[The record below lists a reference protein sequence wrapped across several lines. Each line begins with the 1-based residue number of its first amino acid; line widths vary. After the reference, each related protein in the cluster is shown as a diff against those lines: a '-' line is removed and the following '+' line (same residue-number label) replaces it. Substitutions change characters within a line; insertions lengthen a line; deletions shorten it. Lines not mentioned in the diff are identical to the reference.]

1 MILYGAVLG
10 GKGGWDCEREK
21 EDPRLEHSYS
31 ATVSGTEA
39 VDGRNCWVLDL
50 TAKVEGLAY
59 HTRRVWVDSERFV
72 PLREDLFAKSG
83 RLLKTIRLGDVRPVE
98 GRWVPMHALYRDVL
112 KDGEG
117 TEFVITSV
125 DFNAA
130 TPDYLFSKAALRK

>member
-1 MILYGAVLG
+1 
-10 GKGGWDCEREK
+10 
-21 EDPRLEHSYS
+21 
-31 ATVSGTEA
+31 VSGTEA